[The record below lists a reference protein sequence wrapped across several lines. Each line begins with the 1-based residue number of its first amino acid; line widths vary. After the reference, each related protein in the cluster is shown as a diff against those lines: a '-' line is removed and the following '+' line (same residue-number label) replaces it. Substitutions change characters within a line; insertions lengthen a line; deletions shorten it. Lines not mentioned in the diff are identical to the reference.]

1 MAATCL
7 NGGQILETQDG
18 VTMFY
23 LYFLGWFGCNLPLI
37 LEIMERRQSE
47 ISNKYLFTLKTLEIE
62 RYTLFKLVLVVV
74 MKIPSKTIAFIALL
88 PSSLIVGSTS
98 KHQKVLIVTH
108 FKNN

>member
-37 LEIMERRQSE
+37 LEIMERRQSD

-74 MKIPSKTIAFIALL
+74 MKIPSKTIAFYCLVAFFTYSWFNFQA
-88 PSSLIVGSTS
+88 PEGFNSNPF
-98 KHQKVLIVTH
+98 QE
-108 FKNN
+108 